1 MSEWLRREKWV
12 GFYEGSYAPHLK
24 SDGTDAAEGTEPS
37 EKLPWRSHAPASQL
51 LAFLDTSVLS
61 LSKMRALELGCGTGE
76 NLVAL
81 VQVFDFVCGVDIVQ
95 EAVKI
100 SEAALKQALIPA
112 STAQVICADIFQLSP
127 DVRLVDQGV
136 VKTSILG
143 SPM

>member
-1 MSEWLRREKWV
+1 M
-12 GFYEGSYAPHLK
+12 
-24 SDGTDAAEGTEPS
+24 
-37 EKLPWRSHAPASQL
+37 
-51 LAFLDTSVLS
+51 
-61 LSKMRALELGCGTGE
+61 GCGTGE

-81 VQVFDFVCGVDIVQ
+81 AQVFDFVCGVDIVQ